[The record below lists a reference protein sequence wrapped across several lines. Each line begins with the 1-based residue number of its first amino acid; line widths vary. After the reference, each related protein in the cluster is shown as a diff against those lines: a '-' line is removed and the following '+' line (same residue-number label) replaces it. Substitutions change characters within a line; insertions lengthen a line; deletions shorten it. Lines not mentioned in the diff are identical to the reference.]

1 MTTTRYFFAR
11 FAQAFG
17 IFRRNQR
24 MGDAASEMHLLREAE
39 AYLGM
44 EVWEKVDSIERLSI
58 EYWNLRKLIKDRDSM
73 LAQLDACEM
82 RLDTTHQERSEL
94 LNASPTTQTRLYD
107 ERIAVIA
114 GLEDL
119 TRERDQIVTKASDIR
134 RVHDGLKIKIEVLT
148 KEHAPSPERSEQI
161 EKVRQRLA
169 ELNTQFVA
177 LRDERRLVGSK
188 ISEGE
193 KQFDQIDLAIEALKS
208 ERRAQAS
215 EIFKVIGEANREVSL
230 LRSELAATEARIR
243 QIQGE
248 IGRYVSRHSFNDR
261 NCAET
266 VKSHRGL
273 IDVMRALRRSVALN
287 HRLGG
292 MS

>member
-1 MTTTRYFFAR
+1 MTSTRYFLAR

-44 EVWEKVDSIERLSI
+44 AVWDKVDSIERLSI
-58 EYWNLRKLIKDRDSM
+58 EYWNLRKLIKDRDSI
-73 LAQLDACEM
+73 LAQLDACEA
-82 RLDTTHQERSEL
+82 RLNATHQERSEL
-94 LNASPTTQTRLYD
+94 LNASPTPQTTLYD
-107 ERIAVIA
+107 ERLLVIS

-119 TRERDQIVTKASDIR
+119 TRERDMIVTRARDIR
-134 RVHDGLKIKIEVLT
+134 RIYDGLKIKIEVLT
-148 KEHAPSPERSEQI
+148 KEHAPSPERSEQL

-169 ELNTQFVA
+169 ELKLQFVA
-177 LRDERRLVGSK
+177 LKDERSAVGAK
-188 ISEGE
+188 IELGD
-193 KQFDQIDLAIEALKS
+193 KQLDQIDQDIESFKN
-208 ERRAQAS
+208 ERRSQAS
-215 EIFKVIGEANREVSL
+215 DIFKIIGEANREISSL
-230 LRSELAATEARIR
+230 RAELGVLETRIR
-243 QIQGE
+243 QLQGE
-248 IGRYVSRHSFNDR
+248 IGRYVSRHSYTDKH
-261 NCAET
+261 CAET

-273 IDVMRALRRSVALN
+273 IEVMRALRRSVALN

>member
-1 MTTTRYFFAR
+1 MTTPRYFLAR

-58 EYWNLRKLIKDRDSM
+58 EYWNLRKLIKDRDS
-73 LAQLDACEM
+73 LQAQLDACEK
-82 RLDTTHQERSEL
+82 RLDDTHKERSDL
-94 LNASPTTQTRLYD
+94 LNASPIPQTKLYD
-107 ERIAVIA
+107 ERLVIITS
-114 GLEDL
+114 LEDL
-119 TRERDQIVTKASDIR
+119 TRERDLIVTKARDIR
-134 RVHDGLKIKIEVLT
+134 RIHDGLKIKIEVLT

-161 EKVRQRLA
+161 EKVKERLA
-169 ELNTQFVA
+169 ELSREFIA
-177 LRDERRLVGSK
+177 LKDERRLVGSK
-188 ISEGE
+188 ITEGD
-193 KQFDQIDLAIEALKS
+193 KQFDQIDLAIEAFKS
-208 ERRAQAS
+208 ERRSQAS
-215 EIFKVIGEANREVSL
+215 EIFKTIGEANREISL
-230 LRSELAATEARIR
+230 LRAEIVALDTRIR
-243 QIQGE
+243 QLQGE
-248 IGRYVSRHSFNDR
+248 IGRYISRHSFTDML
-261 NCAET
+261 CAEA

-273 IDVMRALRRSVALN
+273 IVVMRALRRSIALN